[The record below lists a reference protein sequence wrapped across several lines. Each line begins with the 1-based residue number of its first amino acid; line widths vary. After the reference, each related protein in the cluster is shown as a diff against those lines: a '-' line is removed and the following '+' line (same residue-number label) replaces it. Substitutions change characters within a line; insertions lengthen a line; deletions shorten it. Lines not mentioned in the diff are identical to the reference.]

1 MSRVDDKSASRLMNV
16 GCTTWFWLFF
26 RIVSIEACRVKPV
39 RPRLASDGQPL
50 REDSL
55 KPKAPFESRMGET
68 MEPIMTKVTI
78 AEEIAERIRRSEG
91 PIELVDSHGQTIGV
105 VRGPPSE
112 AEIERAR
119 NRASKDG
126 KRLSWAQVVAKIRDG
141 VVE

>member
-1 MSRVDDKSASRLMNV
+1 MS
-16 GCTTWFWLFF
+16 
-26 RIVSIEACRVKPV
+26 
-39 RPRLASDGQPL
+39 
-50 REDSL
+50 
-55 KPKAPFESRMGET
+55 ET
-68 MEPIMTKVTI
+68 KEPIMTKVI
-78 AEEIAERIRRSEG
+78 IGEEIAERIRRSEG

-105 VRGPPSE
+105 VRRPPSE